1 MAALEKKEE
10 SDMKKL
16 RSYFE
21 SVWFIIVTFTLTLL
35 AWFIREAWVPMLY
48 YVLFT
53 FLIIVSKAKRIHI
66 VTLLLSALII
76 PRGGTFDENVW
87 IIVPTVFGIF
97 FLLLR
102 DFFRRPPHWKDETV
116 QAVLLLV
123 LTGILS
129 LVNVT
134 KEFAHL
140 SVAGIGQLAAF
151 ALVYIYFSS
160 QNKENNDKVITQNI
174 FAMSIVIAIEFAI
187 YILTYE
193 GTILG
198 KDIDLGWSQSNGIAR
213 LALILIFFNM
223 AGYIK
228 NQLHSFYII
237 GAVANLVVILFT
249 LSKGVYLAFAI
260 IAIPLLVAAIY
271 YAKDRKRLFI
281 DLNIALFLIAVIVYS
296 LFRIEKVAI
305 GVVEYLESMNERGWF
320 ADEARMEIYQSGW
333 NTFLVYPIFGA
344 GAYSPP
350 FNLTYEISHYHN
362 FFIQVI
368 ATTGLTGLLSFI
380 FFLYSLIKKSM
391 RKQAYAT
398 MMVLL
403 VIALLIYGLVDHTWF
418 NPIVMILVLIGYSP
432 LSHLR
437 KPV

>member
-1 MAALEKKEE
+1 
-10 SDMKKL
+10 
-16 RSYFE
+16 
-21 SVWFIIVTFTLTLL
+21 
-35 AWFIREAWVPMLY
+35 
-48 YVLFT
+48 
-53 FLIIVSKAKRIHI
+53 
-66 VTLLLSALII
+66 
-76 PRGGTFDENVW
+76 
-87 IIVPTVFGIF
+87 
-97 FLLLR
+97 
-102 DFFRRPPHWKDETV
+102 
-116 QAVLLLV
+116 
-123 LTGILS
+123 
-129 LVNVT
+129 
-134 KEFAHL
+134 
-140 SVAGIGQLAAF
+140 
-151 ALVYIYFSS
+151 
-160 QNKENNDKVITQNI
+160 
-174 FAMSIVIAIEFAI
+174 
-187 YILTYE
+187 
-193 GTILG
+193 
-198 KDIDLGWSQSNGIAR
+198 
-213 LALILIFFNM
+213 
-223 AGYIK
+223 
-228 NQLHSFYII
+228 
-237 GAVANLVVILFT
+237 
-249 LSKGVYLAFAI
+249 AFAI

-368 ATTGLTGLLSFI
+368 ATTGLAGLLSFI

-398 MMVLL
+398 MMILL